1 MRASFILSE
10 IGIGLRRNLTMTVA
24 VIVTTAVSLAFF
36 GFGLL
41 FNRQV
46 EEMKDFWYDKVEVS
60 VFLCGQDSD
69 APSCAAGEVSQAQR
83 DQIQGDLQAMPEVSN
98 VFYESKQQAYTRFK
112 EQFKESAIADNVT
125 ADQMPESFRV
135 KLKDPEE
142 FPIVA
147 TAFAGRDGVEQVQDQ
162 KALLEKFFRVLNYL
176 KAGAWGLALI
186 MIVVAVLLISNTI
199 RVAAFSRRRETGI
212 MKLVG
217 ASSFSIQLPF
227 LLEGRHRRADRGA
240 DGQRRD
246 RAVPEPGGRARC
258 APRVPV
264 HRLRRLAGLLVHRAL
279 DNPCRCGAGRHGE
292 FPDLAQVPPGLGHAG
307 SDNPGHRPGGGQRK
321 RQKARFAT
329 RISSGVPIGKGKAG
343 SPGTTVDLE
352 EVPAACV
359 SAPH

>member
-1 MRASFILSE
+1 
-10 IGIGLRRNLTMTVA
+10 
-24 VIVTTAVSLAFF
+24 
-36 GFGLL
+36 
-41 FNRQV
+41 
-46 EEMKDFWYDKVEVS
+46 
-60 VFLCGQDSD
+60 
-69 APSCAAGEVSQAQR
+69 
-83 DQIQGDLQAMPEVSN
+83 MPEVAN

-135 KLKDPEE
+135 KLKDPEK

-227 LLEGRHRRADRGA
+227 LLEGAIAGLIGALMASGAIALFQSQVVERVARPAFPFTDFVGWADFWYTVRYI
-240 DGQRRD
+240 
-246 RAVPEPGGRARC
+246 
-258 APRVPV
+258 VPV
-264 HRLRRLAGLLVHRAL
+264 GVALAALASFLTLRKYLRV
-279 DNPCRCGAGRHGE
+279 
-292 FPDLAQVPPGLGHAG
+292 
-307 SDNPGHRPGGGQRK
+307 
-321 RQKARFAT
+321 
-329 RISSGVPIGKGKAG
+329 
-343 SPGTTVDLE
+343 
-352 EVPAACV
+352 
-359 SAPH
+359 

>member
-83 DQIQGDLQAMPEVSN
+83 DQIQSDLRGMPEVAN

-135 KLKDPEE
+135 KLKDPEK

-227 LLEGRHRRADRGA
+227 LLEGAI
-240 DGQRRD
+240 
-246 RAVPEPGGRARC
+246 
-258 APRVPV
+258 
-264 HRLRRLAGLLVHRAL
+264 AGLIGAVMASGAIAL
-279 DNPCRCGAGRHGE
+279 FQSQVVERVARPA
-292 FPDLAQVPPGLGHAG
+292 FPFTDFVGWADFWYTVRYIIPVGVALAALA
-307 SDNPGHRPGGGQRK
+307 SFLTLRK
-321 RQKARFAT
+321 YLR
-329 RISSGVPIGKGKAG
+329 V
-343 SPGTTVDLE
+343 
-352 EVPAACV
+352 
-359 SAPH
+359 

>member
-10 IGIGLRRNLTMTVA
+10 IGIGLRRNLTMTIA

-46 EEMKDFWYDKVEVS
+46 DTMKDFWYDKVEVS

-69 APSCAAGEVSQAQR
+69 APSCAAGEVSQTQR
-83 DQIQGDLQAMPEVSN
+83 EQIRGDLKGMPEVDT
-98 VFYESKQQAYTRFK
+98 VFYESKRKAYKRFK
-112 EQFKESAIADNVT
+112 EQFKDSAIADNVT

-135 KLKDPEE
+135 KLKDPQK

-212 MKLVG
+212 MRLVG
-217 ASSFSIQLPF
+217 ASNLYIQVPF
-227 LLEGRHRRADRGA
+227 LLEGAI
-240 DGQRRD
+240 
-246 RAVPEPGGRARC
+246 
-258 APRVPV
+258 
-264 HRLRRLAGLLVHRAL
+264 AGLLGAVVASGLLLAAYQFLVL
-279 DNPCRCGAGRHGE
+279 DLIKPE
-292 FPDLAQVPPGLGHAG
+292 FAFIDQWVDWESVLTIVPVLLL
-307 SDNPGHRPGGGQRK
+307 
-321 RQKARFAT
+321 T
-329 RISSGVPIGKGKAG
+329 GVLIAVIA
-343 SPGTTVDLE
+343 SFFTIRRYLRV
-352 EVPAACV
+352 
-359 SAPH
+359 

>member
-83 DQIQGDLQAMPEVSN
+83 DQIQGDLQAMPEVDN

-135 KLKDPEE
+135 KLKDPEK

-227 LLEGRHRRADRGA
+227 LLEGAI
-240 DGQRRD
+240 
-246 RAVPEPGGRARC
+246 
-258 APRVPV
+258 
-264 HRLRRLAGLLVHRAL
+264 AGLIGAIMASGAIAL
-279 DNPCRCGAGRHGE
+279 FQSQVVERVARPA
-292 FPDLAQVPPGLGHAG
+292 FPFTDFVGWADYWYTVRYIIPVGVALAALA
-307 SDNPGHRPGGGQRK
+307 SFLTLRK
-321 RQKARFAT
+321 YLR
-329 RISSGVPIGKGKAG
+329 V
-343 SPGTTVDLE
+343 
-352 EVPAACV
+352 
-359 SAPH
+359 

>member
-1 MRASFILSE
+1 
-10 IGIGLRRNLTMTVA
+10 MTVA

-83 DQIQGDLQAMPEVSN
+83 DQIQGDLQAMPEVAN

-135 KLKDPEE
+135 KLKDPEK

-186 MIVVAVLLISNTI
+186 MIIVAILLISNTI

-227 LLEGRHRRADRGA
+227 LLEGAI
-240 DGQRRD
+240 
-246 RAVPEPGGRARC
+246 
-258 APRVPV
+258 
-264 HRLRRLAGLLVHRAL
+264 AGLIGAL
-279 DNPCRCGAGRHGE
+279 MACGAIALFQSQVVERVARPA
-292 FPDLAQVPPGLGHAG
+292 FPFTDFVDWGDFWATVQWVIPLGVALAALA
-307 SDNPGHRPGGGQRK
+307 SFLTLRK
-321 RQKARFAT
+321 YLR
-329 RISSGVPIGKGKAG
+329 V
-343 SPGTTVDLE
+343 
-352 EVPAACV
+352 
-359 SAPH
+359 

>member
-46 EEMKDFWYDKVEVS
+46 DQMKDYWYDKVEVS
-60 VFLCGQDSD
+60 VFLCGQDSE

-83 DQIQGDLQAMPEVSN
+83 EQIQSDLRGMPEVAN

-135 KLKDPEE
+135 KLKDPEQ

-227 LLEGRHRRADRGA
+227 LLEGAI
-240 DGQRRD
+240 
-246 RAVPEPGGRARC
+246 
-258 APRVPV
+258 
-264 HRLRRLAGLLVHRAL
+264 AGLIGAL
-279 DNPCRCGAGRHGE
+279 MASGAIALFQSQVVERVARPA
-292 FPDLAQVPPGLGHAG
+292 FPFTDFVGWGDYWGTVKYIIPVGVALAAFASFLTL
-307 SDNPGHRPGGGQRK
+307 RK
-321 RQKARFAT
+321 YLR
-329 RISSGVPIGKGKAG
+329 V
-343 SPGTTVDLE
+343 
-352 EVPAACV
+352 
-359 SAPH
+359 

>member
-83 DQIQGDLQAMPEVSN
+83 DQIQGDLQAMPEVAD

-135 KLKDPEE
+135 KLKDPEK

-186 MIVVAVLLISNTI
+186 MIIVAILLISNTI

-227 LLEGRHRRADRGA
+227 LLEGAI
-240 DGQRRD
+240 
-246 RAVPEPGGRARC
+246 
-258 APRVPV
+258 
-264 HRLRRLAGLLVHRAL
+264 AGLIGAL
-279 DNPCRCGAGRHGE
+279 MACGAIALFQSQVVERVARPA
-292 FPDLAQVPPGLGHAG
+292 FPFTDFVDWGDFWATVQWVIPLGVALAALA
-307 SDNPGHRPGGGQRK
+307 SFLTLRK
-321 RQKARFAT
+321 YLR
-329 RISSGVPIGKGKAG
+329 V
-343 SPGTTVDLE
+343 
-352 EVPAACV
+352 
-359 SAPH
+359 